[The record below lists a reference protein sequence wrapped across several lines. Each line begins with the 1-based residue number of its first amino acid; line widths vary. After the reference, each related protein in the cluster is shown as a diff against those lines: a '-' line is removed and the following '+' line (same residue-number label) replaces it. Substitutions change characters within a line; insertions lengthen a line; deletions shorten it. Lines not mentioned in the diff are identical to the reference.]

1 MQVKVDVLP
10 HLERGP
16 GWAKLTVSGAAS
28 LDMQVLAGAMVS
40 LQRNQDGR
48 YLAERSQWSAS
59 EVWHMPEE
67 ASLTDSGCQLT
78 IGPELVD
85 ELLLDPRMVC
95 RMQVKLGDQRFV
107 GVLRF
112 GQGVYP
118 SGAAGQSPD
127 ASREVQSVKAVVEP
141 QPEPEPDLPLPVAP
155 VAPMPPAAPA
165 RKSNL
170 PVLLVLLL
178 VALVGGALTWWLV
191 AKPEVALIAEETA
204 QISTADATAAPTV
217 DEPPAP
223 CTVQALAATT
233 DDLAFLQACV
243 STNPNSADV
252 MTLIDAGKAAG
263 RCDLIQRLY
272 AHQAQAGNVQVA
284 LAYAREFDPQTHRGG
299 CFAQADA
306 ATAVYW
312 YQIVLDKQPD
322 DAAVK
327 ARIDALK

>member
-28 LDMQVLAGAMVS
+28 LDAQALAGAMIS

-78 IGPELVD
+78 IGPDLVD
-85 ELLLDPRMVC
+85 ELLVDPRMVC
-95 RMQVKLGDQRFV
+95 RTQLKLGDHRFV

-127 ASREVQSVKAVVEP
+127 ASREVQTVKAVVEP
-141 QPEPEPDLPLPVAP
+141 QPEPEPDLPLPVAS
-155 VAPMPPAAPA
+155 VPPPAPA
-165 RKSNL
+165 RKNNL
-170 PVLLVLLL
+170 PVLLVLLF
-178 VALVGGALTWWLV
+178 VALIGGALTWWLL
-191 AKPEVALIAEETA
+191 AKPELAMIAEETA
-204 QISTADATAAPTV
+204 QINTVDATATPAV
-217 DEPPAP
+217 DEPLAA
-223 CTVQALAATT
+223 CSVQALAATT

-243 STNPNSADV
+243 STTPASADV

-272 AHQAQAGNVQVA
+272 AHQAQAGDMQVA
-284 LAYAREFDPQTHRGG
+284 LAYAREFDPQTHQGG

-322 DAAVK
+322 NAAVK